1 MSWPGKMLTKME
13 VETVAVR
20 SDKGRPHNKPF
31 NRKLERFVLE
41 LYAGKTPLEA
51 MEIAGYKPRPE
62 NARRLA
68 NSPEVRARLSGFF
81 AQERNLIEVEAMRAR
96 RERDIIA
103 YSNIANYFEPV
114 LENGKPTGRVRVKDF
129 TKLPREIAAAIQSI
143 KPTKLGWEI
152 KLHDK
157 DSALRAIERRVEAGL
172 AGEPEL
178 LPTVRLGKKDQE
190 LLNARNPDTST
201 VLGELIAMR
210 QGGLTH

>member
-1 MSWPGKMLTKME
+1 MSS
-13 VETVAVR
+13 ETVR

-41 LYAGKTPLEA
+41 LYAGKTPMEA

-68 NSPEVRARLSGFF
+68 NSPEVRARLSTFF
-81 AQERNLIEVEAMRAR
+81 SQERNMIEIEAMRVR
-96 RERDIIA
+96 RERDCIA

-114 LENGKPTGRVRVKDF
+114 VENGKPTGRVRVKDF

-157 DSALRAIERRVEAGL
+157 DSALRAIERRVEQAL
-172 AGEPEL
+172 AGESVL
-178 LPTVRLGKKDQE
+178 LPTERLGKKEQA
-190 LLNARNPDTST
+190 LLDAQRPDTST
-201 VLGELIAMR
+201 PLGELIAMR
-210 QGGLTH
+210 QGAGRPH

>member
-1 MSWPGKMLTKME
+1 MDSGN
-13 VETVAVR
+13 VR

-31 NRKLERFVLE
+31 NRKIERFVLE

-51 MEIAGYKPRPE
+51 MEVAGYKPRPE

-68 NSPEVRARLSGFF
+68 NSPEVRQRLTTFF
-81 AQERNLIEVEAMRAR
+81 SQERNMIEIEAMRVR

-114 LENGKPTGRVRVKDF
+114 VENGRATGRVRVKDF

-157 DSALRAIERRVEAGL
+157 DAALRAIERRVEAAL
-172 AGEPEL
+172 AGESEL
-178 LPTVRLGKKDQE
+178 LPTARLGKKEQE
-190 LLNARNPDTST
+190 LLDAKTPDTAT
-201 VLGELIAMR
+201 TLGELMAMR
-210 QGGLTH
+210 QGARPH